1 MKICPKCNKEYPE
14 KDPYCAKPECLWTV
28 VKEVSRPET
37 GGTFTYAQG
46 YKYPLKGFPEI
57 ETLGQI
63 ATNKRVVISSIR
75 LTSKSPFKYLLPLLI
90 PFKKKVIK
98 HIVYWLDEIYI
109 ADLKKKVLPHKE
121 FSQFSK
127 EILRVLIPMVTT
139 KDQEYKVKIINCIYL
154 FVMFFEFDFAYR
166 YRAQDLFDE
175 LNKDR
180 LNQNPRKEINRLL
193 NLAVVRN
200 NDTSQSSKTR
210 TLTKLISLVLL
221 MSPSSLKL
229 VKEALNEIKREEVI
243 PDLFDRYHMSRYFDY
258 NFEGKDYYE
267 RIKFKEEEDK
277 DFHEQVAD
285 LPNTQATIAV
295 NPNEL
300 FYKLGT
306 PEAEKLAESVR
317 AEIMNQHKL
326 RHA

>member
-1 MKICPKCNKEYPE
+1 MKTCPKCNVEYP
-14 KDPYCAKPECLWTV
+14 DSQPYCARSDCLWTM
-28 VKEVSRPET
+28 VKDVKKPAS

-46 YKYPLKGFPEI
+46 YKYPLRGFPEV

-63 ATNKRVVISSIR
+63 ATNKRVVMSSVR
-75 LTSKSPFKYLLPLLI
+75 LIFKNPFRYLLPLLI
-90 PFKKKVIK
+90 PFKKNVIK

-109 ADLKKKVLPHKE
+109 ADLQKKVLPHKE

-139 KDQEYKVKIINCIYL
+139 KDREYKTKIINCIYF

-180 LNQNPRKEINRLL
+180 LNQSPRKEIKRLL

-200 NDTSQSSKTR
+200 NDKGQSKKTQ

-221 MSPSSLKL
+221 VSPSSLKL
-229 VKEALNEIKREEVI
+229 VKEALNEIKREEVV
-243 PDLFDRYHMSRYFDY
+243 PDLFDRYHMARYFDY
-258 NFEGKDYYE
+258 NFEGKTYDE

-277 DFHEQVAD
+277 DFHEQTTD
-285 LPNTQATIAV
+285 IPSLQATIAV

-300 FYKLGT
+300 FYKLD
-306 PEAEKLAESVR
+306 PVEAGKLAESVR

-326 RHA
+326 RHV